1 MSRRLISLIRLTSY
15 RPSQVRLPRPYRP
28 ILYIQPT
35 YTHKRLYSATV
46 HDRPDLEEK
55 IVDFLYRHKQ
65 HPVPTG
71 EKHVVRTHCPHCI
84 QIRKNSFA
92 ALLDTQ
98 KGTYR
103 CTTCKSKGSFSE
115 FSKTLTKK
123 LKPSQDDYQI
133 ISHPSGQ
140 ASLQKGP
147 EELKSYQIALESNP
161 ELLNQIKESH
171 HLKPSTLKAFGVGTT
186 LENDA
191 PCLTFPQTT
200 LSYQD
205 HQFQVQTVGLKVCDI
220 ETQATVHLEPPSA
233 HKEHVEGLFGY
244 QTAHSDSEAIVLTRR
259 ELDAMAAYQA
269 TGLPAVSIP
278 TANYQLQESVLPLLD
293 RFNKVY
299 LWLDDDVEGKVAAE
313 RFARKI
319 GEHKCLLVNTRQGE
333 QQGPLNAH
341 DALVQQKNL
350 TQIISN
356 ARGFQHDQIINF
368 NFLREEVYNEVL
380 HPEQTQGVQSTD
392 LPRLNKIMKGHRPG
406 ELTIL
411 TGPTGSGKTT
421 IISQLSLDYCKS
433 GVPTLWGSFEILN
446 KRLAKKM
453 LYQYAGKDLSQH
465 PEEFDSVADQFEKL
479 PLYFLKFFSS
489 TAIQD
494 VLKAC
499 HHAVY
504 AYDIRHI
511 ILDNLQFMLS
521 QQGKGSMDK
530 WDLQDHAIAE
540 IRRFATEQDV
550 HITLVVHPRKDNGQH
565 DQLDIHSIFGSAKVT
580 QEADNVII
588 IQKDRLDRRSLDI
601 KKNRY
606 DGTLGS
612 IHYEFMKDTFKI
624 REKTEEELKKKF
636 SQNSVRPLN
645 VRSRY

>member
-1 MSRRLISLIRLTSY
+1 MNLSRRCW
-15 RPSQVRLPRPYRP
+15 VWVRPYRSQAIAYTTKAYATKAYRQP
-28 ILYIQPT
+28 IT
-35 YTHKRLYSATV
+35 TTTSSWTRLYST
-46 HDRPDLEEK
+46 DRNMEEK

-65 HPVPTG
+65 HPVPTHD
-71 EKHVVRTHCPHCI
+71 KHTVRTHCPHCI
-84 QIRKNSFA
+84 QVRKNSFA
-92 ALLDTQ
+92 ALLDIQ

-115 FSKTLTKK
+115 FSKTLVKK
-123 LKPSQDDYQI
+123 LEPLDPVLPTTKSPSQ
-133 ISHPSGQ
+133 P
-140 ASLQKGP
+140 LKTP
-147 EELKSYQIALESNP
+147 EELKQYQTALQSNRD
-161 ELLNQIKESH
+161 LLDQIQQKH
-171 HLKPSTLKAFGVGTT
+171 MLAPTTLEAFGVGTIPLEDGTAGLT
-186 LENDA
+186 L
-191 PCLTFPQTT
+191 PQTT

-205 HQFQVQTVGLKVCDI
+205 HQFQNSTVGLKVCDL
-220 ETQATVHLEPPSA
+220 ETHTVQLEPPTA
-233 HKEHVEGLFGY
+233 HKDHVDGLFGY
-244 QTAHSDSEAIVLTRR
+244 QTAHADAETIVLTRR

-269 TGLPAVSIP
+269 TGLPSVSIP
-278 TANYQLQESVLPLLD
+278 HTNYQLQESVLPLLD

-299 LWLDDDVEGKVAAE
+299 LWLDDDVEGKIAAE

-319 GEHKCLLVNTRQGE
+319 GEHKCLLVNTRQGD
-333 QQGPLNAH
+333 QQGPLSAH
-341 DALVQQKNL
+341 EALVQQKDL
-350 TQIISN
+350 SQIMAK

-380 HPEQTQGVQSTD
+380 HPEQTRGVQSNE
-392 LPRLNKIMKGHRPG
+392 LPQLNSIMKGHRPG

-446 KRLAKKM
+446 RRLAKKM
-453 LYQYAGKDLSQH
+453 LYQYAGKDLSQS
-465 PEEFDSVADQFEKL
+465 PEEFDRVANEFEKL

-489 TAIQD
+489 TAIHD

-504 AYDIRHI
+504 AYDIQHI
-511 ILDNLQFMLS
+511 VLDNLQFMLS
-521 QQGKGSMDK
+521 QQSRGSMDK

-550 HITLVVHPRKDNGQH
+550 HITLVVHPRKDSGPH
-565 DQLDIHSIFGSAKVT
+565 EQLDIHSIFGSAKVT
-580 QEADNVII
+580 QEADNVMI
-588 IQKDRLDRRSLDI
+588 IQKDRADRRSLDI

-612 IHYEFMKDTFKI
+612 IQYKFIKETFKV
-624 REKTEEELKKKF
+624 RKEKET
-636 SQNSVRPLN
+636 R
-645 VRSRY
+645 